1 MKHYLYALFPGQQ
14 PDKITVSLLFTCL
27 FVGIAGSFT
36 VPTMSLFMTQEVG
49 VRPVMLGLYFALVA
63 IAGVVVSQTLAW
75 WSDRGKDRKSIIMA
89 CNIMGAIGFMVFAF
103 SRDFTVL
110 LVSALVFLSA
120 SSASLPQ
127 VFALAREVL
136 DQRQQVAD
144 KFSAVLRAQIALAW
158 VVGPPLA
165 FFLAEAVGF
174 QWLFIS
180 AAMLYLCL
188 LAVVLV
194 TLPASERQRVQ
205 QDAVAAPALWR
216 DKDLMALSL
225 AFLAMYAANNMYLI
239 SMPLYIATELA
250 LDSALAGFMMGT
262 AALIEIPVMLL
273 AGSYAARWG
282 KRLLT
287 ALAVVAGVVFY
298 LGVALNESV
307 VGFLVLQLFNGIF
320 IGVTSALGISY
331 FQDLQPT
338 KMGQVTTLYS
348 NSIKTGG
355 ILGGVVAG
363 AVAQWYGFHA
373 VFFGCAILSVIAFF
387 VVLQVRN
394 A

>member
-1 MKHYLYALFPGQQ
+1 MKQYLYSLFPGHQ
-14 PDKITVSLLFTCL
+14 PDRTTVSLLFTCL

-49 VRPVMLGLYFALVA
+49 VKPALLGVFFALVA
-63 IAGVVVSQTLAW
+63 IAGVAVSQTLAW
-75 WSDRGKDRKSIIMA
+75 WSDQGKDRKSIILV
-89 CNIMGAIGFMVFAF
+89 CNTMGAIGFLVFAF

-110 LVSALVFLSA
+110 LISALIFLST

-136 DQRQQVAD
+136 DKRQQAAD

-158 VVGPPLA
+158 VLGPPLA
-165 FFLAEAVGF
+165 FFLAEGVGF
-174 QWLFIS
+174 QWLFIV
-180 AAMLYLCL
+180 AALLYVCL
-188 LAVVLV
+188 LAVVLF
-194 TLPASERQRVQ
+194 TLPSSERERAQ

-216 DKDLMALSL
+216 DKDLLALSV

-239 SMPLYIATELA
+239 SMPLYIATELQ

-273 AGSYAARWG
+273 SGSYAVRFG
-282 KRLLT
+282 KRRLT
-287 ALAVVAGVVFY
+287 AAAVVAGVIFY
-298 LGVALNESV
+298 AGVAINESV
-307 VGFLVLQLFNGIF
+307 LGFLCLQLFNGIF

-331 FQDLQPT
+331 FQDLQPA

-363 AVAQWYGFHA
+363 AVAQWFGFNA
-373 VFFGCAILSVIAFF
+373 VFIACAILSVIAFF